1 MDQDSKQFMACLREG
16 SAGGLQS
23 IPKSDLHNHA
33 GRGGSLRYIS
43 DWAHVEIAPPD
54 SSFASLDKMQDWF
67 EQNIKKHCPG
77 LQGYL
82 KRVEAAFAQAGKD
95 GITRL
100 ALSFG
105 PGEIDLLGGM
115 KPFMQAMDSLQDAY
129 AQGTV
134 LLPELALDR
143 ACNAEQIYGIVEEIL
158 SYRWFA
164 SIDICC
170 NELAQPIRP
179 FQKIYRMAR
188 GMGVTKKAHVGEFGT
203 AEDVLEACEELELQE
218 VHHGIAAAKSKQ
230 VMNWLTKHKIRL
242 NVCPASN
249 IMLELVKSYKE
260 HPVRILY
267 DNGIPVTINTDDLL
281 IFNQSVSQEYM
292 NLYQAGLMTP
302 EELNDIRLTGLSE
315 DQKAK

>member
-1 MDQDSKQFMACLREG
+1 MDQDSKQFMAFLREG
-16 SAGGLQS
+16 TVGGLQT

-43 DWAHVEIAPPD
+43 DWANTEISPPKAP
-54 SSFASLDKMQDWF
+54 FASLDKMQDWF

-82 KRVEAAFAQAGKD
+82 KRIEASFAQARED
-95 GITRL
+95 SILRL

-105 PGEIDLLGGM
+105 LGEVEALGGM
-115 KPFMQAMDSLQDAY
+115 KPFMQAMDTLHEAY
-129 AQGTV
+129 APKTA

-143 ACNAEQIYGIVEEIL
+143 ACDAEQVYDIVEEVL

-170 NELAQPIRP
+170 NEFAQPIRP
-179 FQKIYRMAR
+179 FQRIYRLANE
-188 GMGVTKKAHVGEFGT
+188 MGVIRKAHAGEFGT
-203 AEDVLEACEELELQE
+203 AEDVLEACDLLELQE
-218 VHHGIAAAKSKQ
+218 VHHGIAAAASELAMK
-230 VMNWLTKHKIRL
+230 WLARNKIRL
-242 NVCPASN
+242 NVCPTSN
-249 IMLELVKSYKE
+249 VMLQRVKGYRE
-260 HPVRILY
+260 HPIRVLY
-267 DNGIPVTINTDDLL
+267 DHGIPVTINTDDML

-302 EELNDIRLTGLSE
+302 EELDEIRLIGLKPY
-315 DQKAK
+315 QK